1 MSKRTTLTLT
11 PADFKAGRRNKGGD
25 CLVALALNRQL
36 GGKWV
41 VGPGSATQ
49 SGTGRTVRL
58 GLDARKAMI
67 GFDAARIGAA
77 RRRPARVTVYEGRR
91 SRKVTAAKGA
101 AGGGVALMAAS
112 GSLWWIPLVLLSV
125 IAIPVFIALVMNKVS
140 VPRVTS
146 APAPKPAGRATWPNV
161 SGGDPFARTRGTG
174 D

>member
-1 MSKRTTLTLT
+1 VSKRTSLTLT

-25 CLVALALNRQL
+25 CLVALALDRQF

-58 GLDARKAMI
+58 GWDARKAVI
-67 GFDAARIGAA
+67 GFDVVRGGAA
-77 RRRPARVTVYEGRR
+77 RRRPVKVTVYEGRR
-91 SRKVTAAKGA
+91 SGKATAVKGG
-101 AGGGVALMAAS
+101 AGAGVALMAVS
-112 GSLWWIPLVLLSV
+112 GSLWWIPLVLMSV

-146 APAPKPAGRATWPNV
+146 APAPKPASPARWPHI

-174 D
+174 G